1 MVVIKYLVLF
11 IQKYW
16 RPLTIIFFIAILA
29 LSLWPLEHFPAVPG
43 GDKLHH
49 LIAYAAL
56 VFPVAL
62 RKPQH
67 WLLLVLFFIACSG
80 GIELVQ
86 PLVNR
91 YGEWLDMAA
100 NTAGVGG
107 GILVA
112 QIVRQWVQEEPGK
125 I

>member
-1 MVVIKYLVLF
+1 
-11 IQKYW
+11 
-16 RPLTIIFFIAILA
+16 
-29 LSLWPLEHFPAVPG
+29 
-43 GDKLHH
+43 
-49 LIAYAAL
+49 
-56 VFPVAL
+56 
-62 RKPQH
+62 
-67 WLLLVLFFIACSG
+67 
-80 GIELVQ
+80 Q

-112 QIVRQWVQEEPGK
+112 QIVRQWVREEPGK